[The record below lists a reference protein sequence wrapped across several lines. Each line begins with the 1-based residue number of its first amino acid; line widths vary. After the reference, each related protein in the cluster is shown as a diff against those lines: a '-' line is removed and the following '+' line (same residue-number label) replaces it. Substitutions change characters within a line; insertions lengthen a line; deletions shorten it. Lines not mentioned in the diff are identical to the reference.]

1 MTAQVADRSTRA
13 AVALRG
19 ACGILFGTLTF
30 LAPGISLAALVTSG
44 TGLLAYVNDDPGPP
58 WLRSMVLVSAAMVA
72 ISFVGWLVM
81 SLAAFAHEM
90 STR

>member
-1 MTAQVADRSTRA
+1 MSTTATRKA
-13 AVALRG
+13 NV
-19 ACGILFGTLTF
+19 
-30 LAPGISLAALVTSG
+30 LARRFSHVCIISLAALVTSG

-81 SLAAFAHEM
+81 SLSAFAHEM
-90 STR
+90 SMR